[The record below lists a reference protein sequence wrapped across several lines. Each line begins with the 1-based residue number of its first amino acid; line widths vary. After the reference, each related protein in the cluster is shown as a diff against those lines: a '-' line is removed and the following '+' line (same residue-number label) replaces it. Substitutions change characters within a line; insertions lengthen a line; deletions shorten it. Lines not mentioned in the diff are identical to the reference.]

1 MVRGPLFLL
10 PRKDLL
16 LTRLLG
22 IDGATYPLTTW
33 TWTNPTAGLLSTCTL
48 IVIRIINVSFST
60 FFDRYLAC
68 ADQMHCQGQRAEH

>member
-33 TWTNPTAGLLSTCTL
+33 TWTNPTAGLFSLYLDRDSDNQ
-48 IVIRIINVSFST
+48 RSFLY
-60 FFDRYLAC
+60 FF
-68 ADQMHCQGQRAEH
+68 